1 MRRLLI
7 LIILPLLLM
16 PLSAESFVMDRYS
29 VSVTVDS
36 ARVMHF
42 EESMDLDFLYPSH
55 GIIRDI
61 QYSRVLDPM
70 AGSSP

>member
-42 EESMDLDFLYPSH
+42 EAWL
-55 GIIRDI
+55 
-61 QYSRVLDPM
+61 
-70 AGSSP
+70 